1 MGAKMRLSVKTR
13 PCGRSLAS
21 GLRGAQDLKLL
32 LRVKEPALSTVF
44 WLEKTVAGGITTTR
58 QFCPRNLSG
67 EEKLVD
73 LCVSVPAVGL
83 IGLKAVLSPSFLRF
97 LMRAAAVDISLLGL
111 RHA

>member
-1 MGAKMRLSVKTR
+1 MGARMWLSVKTR

-67 EEKLVD
+67 EEKLLGRLVCQRASYWVD
-73 LCVSVPAVGL
+73 WLESCSQPKL
-83 IGLKAVLSPSFLRF
+83 PEVLDEGGGS
-97 LMRAAAVDISLLGL
+97 
-111 RHA
+111 

>member
-58 QFCPRNLSG
+58 QFCL
-67 EEKLVD
+67 KLVD
-73 LCVSVPAVGL
+73 LCVSVPAIGL

-97 LMRAAAVDISLLGL
+97 LMRVAAVDISLLGL